1 MMKPFKIEQ
10 LVDLAQKINPTYIPL
25 QGETFKD
32 FTNDKRILFQ
42 PSNVPNNE
50 PLYANSHI

>member
-1 MMKPFKIEQ
+1 MVMYN
-10 LVDLAQKINPTYIPL
+10 NPTYIPL